1 MTGVVEAATASAARV
16 SRGLSLPGRRR
27 QRAAGER
34 IAALFEE
41 HGRMVY
47 GTSRLLLR
55 DPVEAEDAAQQTF
68 LSAYRSLL
76 AGQEPRDPSAWLG
89 TIARNECRSRLRA
102 RQTEP
107 LSLAQEP
114 AGDELQRDVGRRQE
128 IQALCAALAELPP
141 QQRDAV
147 VLREFYGL
155 SYAEV
160 AAALGL
166 TGAAVESLLFRGR
179 KRLQEQLR
187 PVRSALGV
195 LALPVTLRDSL
206 AQALPGFGAGAAST
220 GVAGGGA
227 VLAKLASA
235 PLTAKLAAAT
245 LAIGTVGTVASVE
258 QSKHA
263 RPHRPAASA
272 HNPALSR
279 AHVKPGVAAVRTSE
293 PVTVRPVAV
302 QPVALRTR
310 HVRTPAP
317 TRHEARSEHQGSSG
331 GGPGSGELEQEH
343 RSAPAPSTNTSGG
356 DGRGGGS
363 SGSSSGSTT
372 VSGGTSHDGGGDSGS
387 GGGSGSGDGSG
398 DRGATG
404 ESGRDGGSGSGGS
417 GADG

>member
-1 MTGVVEAATASAARV
+1 MEAATTSAARV
-16 SRGLSLPGRRR
+16 SRGLPLPGRR

-47 GTSRLLLR
+47 GVSRLLLR

-68 LSAYRSLL
+68 LSAYRALL

-102 RQTEP
+102 RKAEP
-107 LSLAQEP
+107 LALVQEP
-114 AGDELQRDVGRRQE
+114 AGDELQRDVARHEE
-128 IQALCAALAELPP
+128 IRALCAALAELPA

-166 TGAAVESLLFRGR
+166 SGAAVESLLFRAR

-195 LALPVTLRDSL
+195 LTLPVTLRDAL
-206 AQALPGFGAGAAST
+206 AQALPGFGAGGAS
-220 GVAGGGA
+220 AGAGGA

-235 PLTAKLAAAT
+235 PLAAKLVAAT
-245 LAIGTVGTVASVE
+245 LAVGTVGTVAGVE
-258 QSKHA
+258 QSHHA
-263 RPHRPAASA
+263 PRHRSTAPTPASA
-272 HNPALSR
+272 PAR
-279 AHVKPGVAAVRTSE
+279 ARVKPLAAAVRTRE
-293 PVTVRPVAV
+293 PVTARPSASRPVA
-302 QPVALRTR
+302 
-310 HVRTPAP
+310 VRTPAP
-317 TRHEARSEHQGSSG
+317 RPPARESDRHGSSG
-331 GGPGSGELEQEH
+331 GGGEVEQER
-343 RSAPAPSTNTSGG
+343 RSAPTTTRTSG
-356 DGRGGGS
+356 DGGGT
-363 SGSSSGSTT
+363 SGSSRSGD
-372 VSGGTSHDGGGDSGS
+372 TSHDGGGGSSSGSSGSGDSGS
-387 GGGSGSGDGSG
+387 GGSG

-404 ESGRDGGSGSGGS
+404 ESSHDGGSDSGG
-417 GADG
+417 

>member
-1 MTGVVEAATASAARV
+1 MTTTATGVVEAATASAARA
-16 SRGLSLPGRRR
+16 SRGLPLPGRRR

-41 HGRMVY
+41 HGRMVF
-47 GTSRLLLR
+47 GISRLLLR
-55 DPVEAEDAAQQTF
+55 DPIEAEDAAQQTF

-114 AGDELQRDVGRRQE
+114 AGDELQRDVGRREE

-195 LALPVTLRDSL
+195 LTLPVTLRDSL
-206 AQALPGFGAGAAST
+206 AQALPGFGAGAVST
-220 GVAGGGA
+220 GAGGA
-227 VLAKLASA
+227 VLAKLVSA

-245 LAIGTVGTVASVE
+245 LAIGTVGTVAGGE
-258 QSKHA
+258 QSKHVQKHRAAVPAHRLVPTRA
-263 RPHRPAASA
+263 RP
-272 HNPALSR
+272 NPVS
-279 AHVKPGVAAVRTSE
+279 VAVRTSE
-293 PVTVRPVAV
+293 PVTVWPVAV
-302 QPVALRTR
+302 QPAALRTR
-310 HVRTPAP
+310 RARTAAS
-317 TRHEARSEHQGSSG
+317 TRHEGRSDHHGTSG
-331 GGPGSGELEQEH
+331 GGGGGEVEH
-343 RSAPAPSTNTSGG
+343 RSPTTTTTSGG
-356 DGRGGGS
+356 DDGRGGGS
-363 SGSSSGSTT
+363 SGSAT
-372 VSGGTSHDGGGDSGS
+372 VSGGTSNDGGGSSGPGSGDSGS
-387 GGGSGSGDGSG
+387 GGSGSGGSG

-404 ESGRDGGSGSGGS
+404 ESGHDGGSGSGG
-417 GADG
+417 

>member
-1 MTGVVEAATASAARV
+1 MVTGVEAATASAARV

-47 GTSRLLLR
+47 GISRLLLR

-89 TIARNECRSRLRA
+89 TIARNECRTRLRA
-102 RQTEP
+102 RHAEP
-107 LSLAQEP
+107 VGLAREP
-114 AGDELQRDVGRRQE
+114 TGDELQRDVGRREE

-195 LALPVTLRDSL
+195 LVLPVTLRDAL

-220 GVAGGGA
+220 GAGGA
-227 VLAKLASA
+227 VLAKLA
-235 PLTAKLAAAT
+235 AAT
-245 LAIGTVGTVASVE
+245 LVVGTVGTVAGVE
-258 QSKHA
+258 QSKHV
-263 RPHRPAASA
+263 RPHRLAAQAQRVVPAHA
-272 HNPALSR
+272 R
-279 AHVKPGVAAVRTSE
+279 VKPVAVAVRTSE
-293 PVTVRPVAV
+293 PRGPVSV
-302 QPVALRTR
+302 QSVVLRTR
-310 HVRTPAP
+310 HVQTPAP
-317 TRHEARSEHQGSSG
+317 IRHEARSDGQGTSG
-331 GGPGSGELEQEH
+331 GGGVEQEH
-343 RSAPAPSTNTSGG
+343 RSAPATITTTSGD

-363 SGSSSGSTT
+363 SGSSSGGPAI
-372 VSGGTSHDGGGDSGS
+372 VSGGTTHNGGGDSGF
-387 GGGSGSGDGSG
+387 GGSGSGDGSG

-404 ESGRDGGSGSGGS
+404 ESGHDGGSGSGGS
-417 GADG
+417 GTDG

>member
-1 MTGVVEAATASAARV
+1 VTAVVEAATASAARV

-47 GTSRLLLR
+47 GISRLLLR

-107 LSLAQEP
+107 LSLVQEP

-195 LALPVTLRDSL
+195 LVLPVTLRDAL

-220 GVAGGGA
+220 GAGGA
-227 VLAKLASA
+227 VLAKLA
-235 PLTAKLAAAT
+235 AAT
-245 LAIGTVGTVASVE
+245 LAVGTVGTVAGVE
-258 QSKHA
+258 QSNHV
-263 RPHRPAASA
+263 RPHRIAADAHRAASA
-272 HNPALSR
+272 HAR
-279 AHVKPGVAAVRTSE
+279 ARPVTVAVRTGQPSKA
-293 PVTVRPVAV
+293 RPVAV
-302 QPVALRTR
+302 QPVVLRTR
-310 HVRTPAP
+310 HVRTPAV
-317 TRHEARSEHQGSSG
+317 RHEARSERQGTSG
-331 GGPGSGELEQEH
+331 GGEVEQEH
-343 RSAPAPSTNTSGG
+343 RPAPATITTASGD

-363 SGSSSGSTT
+363 SGGGSTI
-372 VSGGTSHDGGGDSGS
+372 VSGGTSHDGGGNSGS
-387 GGGSGSGDGSG
+387 GGSGSG

-404 ESGRDGGSGSGGS
+404 ESGHDGGSGSGGS
-417 GADG
+417 GTDG